1 MEKESLKSVEKELET
16 VLSPK
21 EVQTLMEH
29 YKELSTL
36 SSFYN
41 KIKNLLVA
49 AHNYSDKAADFETY
63 RWILQNTDKSPREFL
78 TIFHNI
84 PKKAQKNIIKYL
96 GYKTEATFK
105 KTFAKHLGVYS
116 QSVYRRESKE
126 GI

>member
-63 RWILQNTDKSPREFL
+63 RWILQNTEKQPRDFI

-84 PKKAQKNIIKYL
+84 PKKAQKNVIKYL

-105 KTFAKHLGVYS
+105 KSFTKHLNVYS

-126 GI
+126 DV

>member
-84 PKKAQKNIIKYL
+84 PKKAQKNVIKYL
-96 GYKTEATFK
+96 GYKTEAAFK
-105 KTFAKHLGVYS
+105 KTFTKHLSVYS

-126 GI
+126 DI